1 MQIESFAKQVFEVYA
16 TQAFT
21 SFIFWSLI
29 DTETVL
35 IILSYNMVSC
45 YDVTSSFCHLNT
57 FAEVWSIRAACIFW
71 MLMSPQEMSH
81 CDWLFR
87 VKSKTILK
95 FWIDSAGR
103 IHHHLAVTRDIV
115 TTEFILVFN
124 NIVKIFWPQ
133 NFRFW
138 IFMFLKPWG
147 LGWLVPF
154 ARVKD
159 IIKVYHLRTAYI
171 FFKGKAVINA
181 IHGPETFGVISI
193 ITSKKLNVTFFTLV
207 HDFTEILIFNYYN
220 SN

>member
-1 MQIESFAKQVFEVYA
+1 
-16 TQAFT
+16 
-21 SFIFWSLI
+21 
-29 DTETVL
+29 
-35 IILSYNMVSC
+35 
-45 YDVTSSFCHLNT
+45 
-57 FAEVWSIRAACIFW
+57 
-71 MLMSPQEMSH
+71 MSH
-81 CDWLFR
+81 RDWLFR

-95 FWIDSAGR
+95 LWVDSARR

-115 TTEFILVFN
+115 TAEFILVFN

-138 IFMFLKPWG
+138 IFVFLKPGG

-159 IIKVYHLRTAYI
+159 IIEVYHLRTANI
-171 FFKGKAVINA
+171 FFKGKTVINA
-181 IHGPETFGVISI
+181 IHGPETFSVISI
-193 ITSKKLNVTFFTLV
+193 IPSKELNVSFFFTLV